1 MHASITLHDQ
11 ERTID
16 FLKPIDISIP
26 VKCDPSGVNA
36 FYLDEPVFEPFRMGG
51 FVGSVSEGGACNC
64 EVVTLSPHGNGTHT
78 ECLGHISKERITIN
92 DSLKEFIFF
101 ARLVTVTPEIQ
112 NEDRIITKETLLKAF
127 KNKPLLKDCTALI
140 IRTSPNDLLKTSAK
154 YSGTN
159 PTYIAPEAMTEIVRL
174 GIEHLLVDLPSV
186 DREEDGGLL
195 KAHHIFWQYPDAP
208 RMNATI
214 TELIYV
220 PDDITDGEY
229 FLQMQI
235 APLESDASPSK
246 PLLYELFKKN

>member
-1 MHASITLHDQ
+1 MQARILFNNQ
-11 ERTID
+11 EKMID
-16 FLKPIDISIP
+16 FLKPLNISLP
-26 VKCDPSGVNA
+26 VKYENSGVNA
-36 FYLDEPVFEPFRMGG
+36 FYLDEPVFTPFRMGN

-78 ECLGHISKERITIN
+78 ECIGHISKERITIN
-92 DSLKEFIFF
+92 DSLKECNLF
-101 ARLVTVTPEIQ
+101 ARLVSITPEIQ
-112 NEDRIITKETLLKAF
+112 ADDRVITAETLLKAF
-127 KNKPLLKDCTALI
+127 KNSPLLKDCTALI
-140 IRTSPNDLLKTSAK
+140 IRTLPNNLLKASKK

-159 PTYIAPEAMTEIVRL
+159 PVYITSEAMTEILRL
-174 GIEHLLVDLPSV
+174 GIEHLLVDFPSV
-186 DREEDGGLL
+186 DREEDGGFL

-220 PDDITDGEY
+220 PDEISDGEY

-246 PLLYELFKKN
+246 PLLYEMI